1 MLKSIHTRHNHV
13 FLDMLRSSRE
23 AQRLRQSD
31 LAIRLGRDQATI
43 SKVER
48 GERRLDVIELLAWLR
63 ALDVDFSAF
72 MSELNNRLEG
82 LPIPDAMFRARR
94 VARSRRRDPS

>member
-48 GERRLDVIELLAWLR
+48 Y
-63 ALDVDFSAF
+63 
-72 MSELNNRLEG
+72 
-82 LPIPDAMFRARR
+82 
-94 VARSRRRDPS
+94 